1 MNIRRILIDESEK
14 SRILE
19 MHSGKKQLINEATAA
34 DFPACVR
41 YAGKISDQIQFS
53 SDVATKVLG
62 NGIYSA
68 IVVVDPSTKY
78 TYNWLGKPKVIVGV
92 PTDPN
97 DTTRS
102 TYVKSYHCG
111 CKNGKLRPI
120 SRPYDGKEI
129 QDETKCDQV
138 PGDQGGDQGGDKGG
152 DKGANCKNKTPYDAL
167 TGGGLN
173 WKEER
178 QTKLHSTVA
187 YSYYMK
193 NMFDNI
199 DPVFEKTIESP
210 QTYCI
215 RTFGVMD
222 FNTGKESLF
231 YPLDNIREKGYSYYI
246 TKQELEEDT
255 ELFEHI
261 EQQINNKFTEDTK
274 ISYSIFESLLEQTTV
289 FILVK
294 TPYIQQ

>member
-1 MNIRRILIDESEK
+1 MNVVGLGNIGCDIAEQFSQYKQFTVYKISEDIKPTEDCFCIPRFDKPEKYETDLPTIPFDIEEELTLILSGEETISL
-14 SRILE
+14 SCLRILE
-19 MHSGKKQLINEATAA
+19 QYKDLE
-34 DFPACVR
+34 
-41 YAGKISDQIQFS
+41 
-53 SDVATKVLG
+53 L
-62 NGIYSA
+62 
-68 IVVVDPSTKY
+68 
-78 TYNWLGKPKVIVGV
+78 KVIYIKPDLNFLSPMQKTINKVV
-92 PTDPN
+92 YN
-97 DTTRS
+97 VLQELTRS
-102 TYVKSYHCG
+102 AKIQEMYLLDLKLVSDII
-111 CKNGKLRPI
+111 GKVSL
-120 SRPYDGKEI
+120 K
-129 QDETKCDQV
+129 
-138 PGDQGGDQGGDKGG
+138 
-152 DKGANCKNKTPYDAL
+152 
-167 TGGGLN
+167 
-173 WKEER
+173 ER
-178 QTKLHSTVA
+178 QTKLYSTVA

-199 DPVFEKTIESP
+199 NPVFEKTIETP

-222 FNTGKESLF
+222 FDSGKESLF
-231 YPLDNIREKGYSYYI
+231 FPLDNIREKGYSYYI